1 MSVVARVLR
10 RFALPWDAMMKLKKG
25 AHSSIP
31 TDMEISV
38 SGVLTSYVE
47 LNSGATKKNLQTL
60 ASYAG
65 DKASS
70 IDTSGSNQRSVLD
83 ILEAYPDIE
92 MPFSMYL
99 SMLTPMRIRQYSI
112 SSSPLKDPT
121 VATITF
127 SMADDG
133 TNLHPGVATSY
144 LKALQPGSIAQ
155 IAIRKSPPPF
165 HLPTDPSVP
174 VVMICAG
181 TGIAP
186 FRGFVQDRA
195 IKRASTAPDAKSTDL
210 APAVLIVG
218 CRDPSIDAI
227 HADELQEWE
236 SQGAV
241 KVYYAYSRKSDKSEG
256 CKYAQDRLWRERE
269 EITKMFNEGARVYV
283 CGSSALGKGVNET
296 AYKIVVSDAEKN
308 GKEVTM
314 ERARE
319 WWDGLRGERYAVDVF
334 D

>member
-1 MSVVARVLR
+1 
-10 RFALPWDAMMKLKKG
+10 MKLKKG
-25 AHSSIP
+25 SHSTIP
-31 TDMEISV
+31 TDTEMSV
-38 SGVLTSYVE
+38 SMVLASYVE
-47 LNSGATKKNLQTL
+47 LNASASKKNLQTL

-65 DKASS
+65 EQADR
-70 IDTSGSNQRSVLD
+70 IDTTESTQRSVLD
-83 ILEAYPDIE
+83 VLEAIPDIQL
-92 MPFSMYL
+92 PFSIYL

-112 SSSPLKDPT
+112 SSSPLKDPSI
-121 VATITF
+121 AAITF
-127 SMADDG
+127 SMADDN
-133 TNLHPGVATSY
+133 TNLHPGVATNY
-144 LKALQPGSIAQ
+144 LKTLQPGSTAQ
-155 IAIRKSPPPF
+155 ISIRKSPPPF

-195 IKRASTAPDAKSTDL
+195 IKLASTASEAKSTDL
-210 APAVLIVG
+210 APAVLIIG
-218 CRDPSIDAI
+218 CRDPSTDAI
-227 HADELQEWE
+227 HADELREWE

-241 KVYYAYSRKSDKSEG
+241 KVYYAYSRKSEQSQE

-269 EITKMFNEGARVYV
+269 EITKLFNDGAKVYV
-283 CGSSALGKGVNET
+283 CGSSALGKGVNEA
-296 AYKIVVSDAEKN
+296 AYKIVVADNEKR

-314 ERARE
+314 EEAKE